1 MRKAKVMRAEDSG
14 EKRVKLANQKG
25 LAMHSSAQ
33 KGFSLV
39 ELLIVVMIILL
50 LASMAV
56 PSYLG
61 ARARANEASA
71 VASIRMLI
79 ESQTLYRNSVGTYC
93 SLTQMGNE
101 YLNDPNLANGRKSGY
116 YFESEAV
123 AGNEPYA
130 FTATAVPMI
139 FVGRSATGR
148 QSYYGDQT
156 NVIRTRYADDGSAPD
171 LSSPPLR

>member
-1 MRKAKVMRAEDSG
+1 MREAKVMRAEDSR
-14 EKRVKLANQKG
+14 EKKIKPANQKG
-25 LAMHSSAQ
+25 LAMHLSAQ

-39 ELLIVVMIILL
+39 ELLIVVMIILI

-93 SLTQMGNE
+93 SLAQMGTE
-101 YLNDPNLANGRKSGY
+101 YLSDPFLASGRKSGY
-116 YFESEAV
+116 YFESEAE
-123 AGNEPYA
+123 AGNEPYS
-130 FTATAVPMI
+130 FTATAVPMV

-148 QSYYGDQT
+148 QSFYGDQS
-156 NVIRTRYADDGSAPD
+156 NVIRTRYSEDGSAPD